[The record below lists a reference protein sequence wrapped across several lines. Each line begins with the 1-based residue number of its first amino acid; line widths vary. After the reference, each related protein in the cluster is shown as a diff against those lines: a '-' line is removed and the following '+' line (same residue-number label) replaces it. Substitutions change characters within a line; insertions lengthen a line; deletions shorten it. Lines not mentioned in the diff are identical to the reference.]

1 MRKVLI
7 IISVIVVCLV
17 LAKGTLELSSSRT
30 FQFYGNL
37 VPRVETD
44 EKVVALT
51 FDDGPTENT
60 AAILAILAELD
71 VKATFFLTGNELE
84 KNPGQGKM
92 IAEAGHEIGNHTYSH
107 SRMVFKTPG
116 TIRQEIDRT
125 NELIRE
131 TGYNGTIHF
140 RPPYGKK
147 LLFLPRYLK
156 SQEMQTIMWNLEPD
170 SYPDMNA
177 TAMTSHVSEKVQ
189 PGSIILLHVMY
200 ESRTESVKAV
210 TDIVTQLR
218 SQGYEFKTISELLEF
233 EAE

>member
-7 IISVIVVCLV
+7 VISVIVVCLV

-84 KNPGQGKM
+84 KKPGQGKM

-107 SRMVFKTPG
+107 SRMVFKTPS
-116 TIRQEIDRT
+116 TIRQEIDLT

-156 SQEMQTIMWNLEPD
+156 SQGMQTIMWNLEPD
-170 SYPDMNA
+170 SYPEMNA

>member
-107 SRMVFKTPG
+107 SRIVFKTPG